1 MKQKWKLLIL
11 CLIAPLAVGGL
22 SAWLS
27 DNGMRTFSEI
37 NTPPLSPPGWLFPIV
52 WTVLYF
58 LMGLASWL
66 VLTSGQP
73 QERVGKA
80 MRVYVLQLMVNFFWS
95 LIFFGQGRY
104 LFAFL
109 WLVLLW
115 VLIIVTMVRFYG
127 IQKTAGELLVPYFL
141 WVTFAGYLNV
151 TIWLLN

>member
-11 CLIAPLAVGGL
+11 CLVAPLAVGGL

-27 DNGMRTFSEI
+27 GNGMRIFSEI
-37 NTPPLSPPGWLFPIV
+37 NKPPLSPPGWLFPVV
-52 WTVLYF
+52 WTILYL

-66 VLTSGQP
+66 VLTSGKP
-73 QERVGKA
+73 QEQVGKA
-80 MRVYVLQLMVNFFWS
+80 MRIYVLQLLVNFFWS
-95 LIFFGQGRY
+95 LIFFGLERY

-115 VLIIVTMVRFYG
+115 GLIIATMIRFYR
-127 IQKTAGELLVPYFL
+127 INKTAGELLVPYFL
-141 WVTFAGYLNV
+141 WVTFAGYLNF